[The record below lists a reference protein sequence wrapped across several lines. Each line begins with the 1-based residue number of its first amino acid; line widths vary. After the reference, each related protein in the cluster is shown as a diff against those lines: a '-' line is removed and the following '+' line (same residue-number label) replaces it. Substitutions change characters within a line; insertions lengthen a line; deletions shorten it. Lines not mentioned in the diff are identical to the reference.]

1 MASVPLIL
9 AFAAVFLGVLGINFL
24 LVDLDERR
32 RSRER
37 ERQEEEFRAE
47 QRTRARAGL
56 EHVVLPAANESTET
70 PLEMEFGTWRER
82 LAWFVE
88 QSGVKL
94 TPFQLALFSLLAVIA
109 IVGGGGLLLHH
120 WLPAMALAPLAAAA
134 PWLVVSI
141 KKRRRLARLQAQL
154 PDVFDMMSR
163 ILRSGQT
170 MSQALQAVADAFPR
184 PASEEFGYC
193 YEQQNLGLSP
203 AVALHELARR
213 TGLLELKIFVLAV
226 GVHRQTGGNLAEL
239 LDKLSAIIRD
249 RSRIRGMIKSLT
261 AEGRFQAIVLLL
273 LPPLLLAA
281 ISVINHAYA
290 MVLYQYPTLLATTA
304 ALMVLGAGWMFRII
318 HFDF

>member
-1 MASVPLIL
+1 MASVPMIL

-37 ERQEEEFRAE
+37 ERQEEAFRAE
-47 QRTRARAGL
+47 QLVRARAGL
-56 EHVVLPAANESTET
+56 EHVVLPTVEEPTEA
-70 PLEMEFGTWRER
+70 PLVMEFGTWRER
-82 LAWFVE
+82 LTWFVE

-94 TPFQLALFSLLAVIA
+94 TPFQLALVSLLNVIV
-109 IVGGGGLLLHH
+109 IVGGGGLILHH
-120 WLPAMALAPLAAAA
+120 WLPALALAPLAAAA
-134 PWLVVSI
+134 PWLIVSI

-170 MSQALQAVADAFPR
+170 ISQALQAVADEFPR

-261 AEGRFQAIVLLL
+261 AEGRFQAIILLL

-281 ISVINHAYA
+281 ISIINHAYA
-290 MVLYQYPTLLATTA
+290 KVLFQYPTLMAATA
-304 ALMVLGAGWMFRII
+304 GLMVLGAAWMFRII